1 MFPKAA
7 AASLAT
13 LFVVLAATLLPAW
26 ASAPRPAA
34 RQASPPAVGIRVVRL
49 IDTTRTIRLPGGH
62 RAPRTL
68 LTYVRYPAI
77 GAPGATDLPNAP
89 VADAQGRLP
98 LIVFVH
104 GFAVTPGIYSHLLQA
119 WARAGFVVAS
129 PVFPLESAGAPGGP
143 DESDL
148 VNEPSDVSFVISQ
161 LLAASA
167 DASAL
172 AGAIDGSRIAVAG
185 QSDGGEAALAAAY
198 SRSFRDPRIGAAVIL
213 SGARMSG
220 VGGYGFGPGS
230 APLLAI
236 QGTADPINEPRYT
249 YAYFRSAHRPKF
261 LLRLLGA
268 EHLPPYTTEQPQLGT
283 VERVSIAFLDTFFRP
298 QPAALQHLLALGTV
312 PRVASLQ
319 AEP

>member
-1 MFPKAA
+1 MFPKAGA
-7 AASLAT
+7 AALAT
-13 LFVVLAATLLPAW
+13 LSVALGATLLPAW
-26 ASAPRPAA
+26 ASTPPT
-34 RQASPPAVGIRVVRL
+34 RQASPAAVGIRVVRL
-49 IDTTRTIRLPGGH
+49 IDTTRTIRLPGGQ

-68 LTYVRYPAI
+68 LTYVRYPAV

-104 GFAVTPGIYSHLLQA
+104 GFAVTPTIYSHLLQA

-143 DESDL
+143 EESDL
-148 VNEPSDVSFVISQ
+148 VNEPSDVSFVISE
-161 LLAASA
+161 LLAAHPA
-167 DASAL
+167 VPAL
-172 AGAIDGSRIAVAG
+172 AGVIDGSRIAVAG

-198 SRSFRDPRIGAAVIL
+198 SHSFRDPRIGAAVIL

-220 VGGYGFGPGS
+220 VGGYSFSPGS
-230 APLLAI
+230 APLLAV

-249 YAYFRSAHRPKF
+249 YAYFKAARRPKF

-268 EHLPPYTTEQPQLGT
+268 EHLPPYTSEQPQLGV
-283 VERVSIAFLDTFFRP
+283 VERVSVAFLDTFFRP
-298 QPAALQHLLALGTV
+298 PPDALEHLLALGTV
-312 PRVASLQ
+312 SHVASLQ